1 MYDVTN
7 TLFYRKPDCPCKG
20 CSDRNAGCHSA
31 CEKYA
36 DWSKEEKAI
45 NDKITAAKMTE
56 TMKNEVELK
65 GIKRKRGYKK

>member
-20 CSDRNAGCHSA
+20 CYDRSVECHGT

-36 DWSKEEKAI
+36 EWSKEEKAI
-45 NDKITAAKMTE
+45 NDFMVIF
-56 TMKNEVELK
+56 NYFRWLIY
-65 GIKRKRGYKK
+65 GFCDWLCPWRKRRL